1 MPRKKRL
8 LWQLYPS
15 YLLITL
21 VSVGAVTWYASEA
34 LRQLFLE
41 QTASD
46 LEARARLLEKQVM
59 DHLDPLDR
67 EGVQA
72 IRPDRRGAEGDL

>member
-67 EGVQA
+67 EGLDSLCKK
-72 IRPDRRGAEGDL
+72 IGKR